1 MVQKG
6 TTICAPA
13 TSGGGAIALIRVSG
27 PEAIK
32 IVSRIFKP
40 ADNQVDI
47 FNAKGYTLI
56 FGSISSHEEFID
68 EALLSVFRSPLS
80 YTGEDMAE
88 ISCHASPFIQQR
100 IIEILLEQGAETA
113 SPGEFT
119 MRAFMNGK
127 MDLSQAEA
135 VADIIASDSEASHRL
150 AASQLRGGFSSEIE
164 KLRQELLSFA
174 SLIELELDFSEED
187 VMFADRNAMTET
199 IIRIRSLVDRL
210 ASSFRLGNAI
220 KKGIPVVIAGRPNVG
235 KSSLLNVL
243 LQEERAIV
251 SEIPGT
257 TRDTV
262 EEVLHIDGLLF
273 RFIDTAGLREMEVPP
288 SLKLRRPKQDKIE
301 AEGIERTKAKVG
313 KADVLLAVTEA
324 ADSAAETAAFAAS
337 MAEMTGSA
345 RTKIILVINKSDLVS
360 QKQISKLTKELK
372 SLCDIPLVFVSAK
385 NSSGIEELK
394 KLLTAAVETGSLKM
408 PQYVVT
414 NARHYEALKNVSASL
429 GRALDGFRDGIPTEL
444 IATDI
449 RQAIYYLGL
458 ITGRI
463 TPDDILGEIFSKFCI
478 GK

>member
-6 TTICAPA
+6 TTICAAA

-27 PEAIK
+27 PEAVK
-32 IVSRIFKP
+32 IVSGIFKP
-40 ADNQVDI
+40 ADNQVDVL
-47 FNAKGYTLI
+47 NAKGYTLI

-88 ISCHASPFIQQR
+88 ISCHASPYIQQR
-100 IIEILLEQGAETA
+100 IIEILLGHGAETA

-164 KLRQELLSFA
+164 RLRQELLSFA

-187 VMFADRNAMTET
+187 VMFADRSAMTET

-257 TRDTV
+257 TRDTI
-262 EEVLHIDGLLF
+262 EEVIHIDGLLF
-273 RFIDTAGLREMEVPP
+273 RFIDTAGLREMEVTP

-301 AEGIERTKAKVG
+301 AEGIERTKEKVG

-324 ADSAAETAAFAAS
+324 ADSAAETAAFTTS

-345 RTKIILVINKSDLVS
+345 GTKIILVINKSDLVS
-360 QKQISKLTKELK
+360 QKQISKLKKELQ
-372 SLCDIPLVFVSAK
+372 SLCDLPIVIVSATR
-385 NSSGIEELK
+385 SRGIEELK
-394 KLLTAAVETGSLKM
+394 NLLTGVVETGSLKT

-429 GRALDGFRDGIPTEL
+429 GRALDGFHDGIPTEL
-444 IATDI
+444 IATDV

-458 ITGRI
+458 ITGKI

>member
-1 MVQKG
+1 MVQKE

-27 PEAIK
+27 PEAIR
-32 IVSRIFKP
+32 IVSHIFKP
-40 ADNQVDI
+40 SDNQVDI
-47 FNAKGYTLI
+47 LNAKGYTLI
-56 FGSISSHEEFID
+56 FGTISSQDEFID
-68 EALLSVFRSPLS
+68 EVLVSLFRAPLS
-80 YTGEDMAE
+80 YTGEDMTE

-119 MRAFMNGK
+119 RRAFMNGK

-135 VADIIASDSEASHRL
+135 VADIIASDSEAAHRL
-150 AASQLRGGFSSEIE
+150 AATQLRGGFSAEIE
-164 KLRQELLSFA
+164 KLRQDLLSFA

-187 VMFADRNAMTET
+187 VMFADRFAMIET
-199 IIRIRSLVDRL
+199 IIKIKSLVDRL

-257 TRDTV
+257 TRDTI
-262 EEVLHIDGLLF
+262 EEVVHIDGLLF
-273 RFIDTAGLREMEVPP
+273 RFIDTAGLREAEV
-288 SLKLRRPKQDKIE
+288 KDEVEVK
-301 AEGIERTKAKVG
+301 GIERTKLKVEN
-313 KADVLLAVTEA
+313 ADVILAVAEA
-324 ADSAAETAAFAAS
+324 TDSAVETAAFAAS
-337 MAEMTGSA
+337 MAEMTVNAG
-345 RTKIILVINKSDLVS
+345 TKIILVINKSDLVS
-360 QKQISKLTKELK
+360 QGHTSKLKKELK
-372 SLCDIPLVFVSAK
+372 SLCDIPLVFVSATK
-385 NSSGIEELK
+385 SSGIEELK
-394 KLLTAAVETGSLKM
+394 KLLTGSVETGNLKT
-408 PQYVVT
+408 PQYIVT
-414 NARHYEALKNVSASL
+414 NARHWEALKNVSESL
-429 GRALDGFRDGIPTEL
+429 TRALDGFRDGIPTEL

>member
-6 TTICAPA
+6 STICAPA

-27 PEAIK
+27 PEAVK

-40 ADNQVDI
+40 TDNQVDI
-47 FNAKGYTLI
+47 LNAKGYTLI

-68 EALLSVFRSPLS
+68 EVLLSVFRSPLS

-187 VMFADRNAMTET
+187 VMFADRPAMTET

-210 ASSFRLGNAI
+210 SSSFRLGNAI

-273 RFIDTAGLREMEVPP
+273 RFIDTAGLREMEVTP
-288 SLKLRRPKQDKIE
+288 SLKLRRPKQDKVE
-301 AEGIERTKAKVG
+301 AEGIERTKEKVG

-324 ADSAAETAAFAAS
+324 ADSAAETAAFTTS

-345 RTKIILVINKSDLVS
+345 GTKIILVINKSDLVS
-360 QKQISKLTKELK
+360 QKQISKLKKELK
-372 SLCDIPLVFVSAK
+372 SLCEVPLVFVSAK
-385 NSSGIEELK
+385 RSAGIEELK
-394 KLLTAAVETGSLKM
+394 KLLTAAMETGSLKT

-429 GRALDGFRDGIPTEL
+429 SRALDGFRDGIPTEL
-444 IATDI
+444 IATDV

>member
-27 PEAIK
+27 PKAIETL
-32 IVSRIFKP
+32 SGIFKP
-40 ADNQVDI
+40 ADIHVDI
-47 FNAKGYTLI
+47 LNAKGYTLV
-56 FGSISSHEEFID
+56 FGSIYSHDEFID
-68 EALLSVFRSPLS
+68 EVLVSVFRSPLS

-88 ISCHASPFIQQR
+88 ISCHASSFIQQR
-100 IIEILLEQGAETA
+100 IIEILLERGAETA
-113 SPGEFT
+113 TPGEFT
-119 MRAFMNGK
+119 QRAFMNGK

-135 VADIIASDSEASHRL
+135 VADIIASDSEAAHRL
-150 AASQLRGGFSSEIE
+150 AATQLRGGFSGEIE

-187 VMFADRNAMTET
+187 VMFADRIAMTET
-199 IIRIRSLVDRL
+199 IIKIKGLVESLT
-210 ASSFRLGNAI
+210 SSFRLGNAI

-262 EEVLHIDGLLF
+262 EEVMHLGGLLF
-273 RFIDTAGLREMEVPP
+273 RFIDTAGLREAAPE
-288 SLKLRRPKQDKIE
+288 DKIE
-301 AEGIERTKAKVG
+301 AKGIERTRLKVES
-313 KADVLLAVTEA
+313 ADVVLAVTEA
-324 ADSAAETAAFAAS
+324 TDTAAGIAEFANS
-337 MAEMTGSA
+337 ISGLTGSSG
-345 RTKIILVINKSDLVS
+345 TKLILVINKADLVS
-360 QKQISKLTKELK
+360 QKQASALKKEL
-372 SLCDIPLVFVSAK
+372 STLCSSPAVFVSAK
-385 NSSGIEELK
+385 KSSGIEELK
-394 KLLTAAVETGSLKM
+394 EQLIASIETASLNS
-408 PQYVVT
+408 PQYIVT
-414 NARHYEALKNVSASL
+414 NARHYEALKNVSSSL
-429 GRALDGFRDGIPTEL
+429 QRALEGFRDGIPTVL
-444 IATDI
+444 IATDV